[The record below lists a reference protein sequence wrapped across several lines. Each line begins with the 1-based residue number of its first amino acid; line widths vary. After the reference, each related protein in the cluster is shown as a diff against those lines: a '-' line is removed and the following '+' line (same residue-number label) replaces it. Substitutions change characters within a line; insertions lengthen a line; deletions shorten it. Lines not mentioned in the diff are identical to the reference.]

1 MPNMIVAAIKA
12 WLRAIEDR
20 RHLAEMPDYLLKDI
34 GLRRDQIDAGGVW
47 REDAAPAP
55 AAAPAPKE
63 APAGR
68 PAKVVAI
75 APAAVARPAD
85 KPAAPEKEKHLAA

>member
-1 MPNMIVAAIKA
+1 MPNKIIAAVRA
-12 WLRAIEDR
+12 WLRAIDDR

-47 REDAAPAP
+47 REDIAP
-55 AAAPAPKE
+55 AAAKV
-63 APAGR
+63 R
-68 PAKVVAI
+68 PSAKVVAI
-75 APAAVARPAD
+75 APAAPRPEQ

>member
-1 MPNMIVAAIKA
+1 MPNKIIAAVKA

-47 REDAAPAP
+47 REDIAP
-55 AAAPAPKE
+55 AAAKV
-63 APAGR
+63 R
-68 PAKVVAI
+68 PSAKVVAI